1 MNRPSEEAADA
12 GSVRAPDW
20 LKALVLASEESGDE
34 FDLTTLQAGDM
45 LRVTTLH
52 TVYTLR
58 VVDPVTRDVI
68 LSTDRADRP
77 AGPARLMGC
86 TFGLSSTIKP
96 DHLFCG
102 GNLEFTH
109 DEGER
114 IHTTTAIEKV
124 EWLRVDGADETG
136 PGTHPAKETTE

>member
-1 MNRPSEEAADA
+1 MSHSNEDETTP
-12 GSVRAPDW
+12 GPQVRAPDW
-20 LKALVLASEESGDE
+20 LKAIVLASEEAGDE
-34 FDLTTLQAGDM
+34 FDLTTLQAGDW

-58 VVDPVTRDVI
+58 IVDPVTRDVL

-102 GNLEFTH
+102 GNLEYTH
-109 DEGER
+109 DGGER
-114 IHTTTAIEKV
+114 IHTTTAIRQV
-124 EWLRVDGADETG
+124 EWLRVGGADDT
-136 PGTHPAKETTE
+136 K